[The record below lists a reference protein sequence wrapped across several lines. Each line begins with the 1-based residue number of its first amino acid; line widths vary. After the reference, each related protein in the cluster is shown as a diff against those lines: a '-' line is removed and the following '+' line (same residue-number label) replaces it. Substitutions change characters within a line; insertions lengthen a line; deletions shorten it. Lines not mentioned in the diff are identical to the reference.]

1 MDLARIIYFT
11 DTVDDMVA
19 FYRDV
24 MGCVLIADEPGW
36 KELKAGQGIIAI
48 HGGAKGP
55 PNAYSPKI
63 AFKCDDVP
71 AMRAQLIAKG
81 IEMGPLWEG
90 EISFCDGVDPGGYAF
105 SISNR

>member
-1 MDLARIIYFT
+1 MELARIIYFT
-11 DTVDDMVA
+11 DKVDEMVA

-24 MGCVLIADEPGW
+24 MGCALITDEPGW
-36 KELKAGQGIIAI
+36 KELQAGQGIIAI
-48 HGGAKGP
+48 HGGSKGT
-55 PNAYSPKI
+55 PNARSPKI

-71 AMRAQLIAKG
+71 ATRAALIAQG
-81 IEMGPLWEG
+81 VEMGKLWTG